1 MLAAARGVG
10 KRPMRTRER
19 RRSGREL
26 SRSRRS
32 PRPPPSPTS
41 GTTGGKD
48 VGCRFC
54 GVPCRNRP
62 SRRSG
67 QGPHGSGLPGP
78 LPVPR
83 GPRRPQP
90 RGALTAN
97 DSAAQQFETAFPEYL
112 IKAFG
117 DEGADTIRTA
127 RSRGSWERLRREQ
140 AKAADAT
147 NGRHRPLGLRRKLQ
161 SNRRQN
167 HKRGDGCNNILVIV
181 VRDVVLRLLRRRPR
195 RRRA

>member
-1 MLAAARGVG
+1 MCRVGTGLAGGQDKAHTDRAGQ
-10 KRPMRTRER
+10 
-19 RRSGREL
+19 GRYPFL
-26 SRSRRS
+26 
-32 PRPPPSPTS
+32 
-41 GTTGGKD
+41 GALAG
-48 VGCRFC
+48 
-54 GVPCRNRP
+54 RNR
-62 SRRSG
+62 
-67 QGPHGSGLPGP
+67 
-78 LPVPR
+78 VV
-83 GPRRPQP
+83 
-90 RGALTAN
+90 LTAN

-117 DEGADTIRTA
+117 DEGADTMRTA

-147 NGRHRPLGLRRKLQ
+147 NGRHRPLGLRRKWQ